1 DGVAAAIAGGRAV
14 DADPVAARS
23 GAERDVGETARLA
36 EDDEGGAPAV
46 DAVGRR
52 RHHDIADPI
61 AVEIARGRDGK
72 AAFDAA
78 RENDA
83 EPLAGSEVSAVDGR
97 RPGSRFGPGAENHVG
112 GVVGRRVIAEGNP
125 RCPNDDVGD
134 PVAVD
139 VAGGG
144 HRRAGKFLPRR
155 AVDLEAVQPIEGR
168 KIDYKWNPDHGA
180 SSLLSNTRV
189 TTTASNLEDDRGSG
203 AATKKNWVRASVD
216 FRREGAPGKGAT
228 LIDTS
233 MTLQLATYGTRATA
247 SPPPA
252 VGMIMRAG
260 HITSIVMR
268 RIHRSHYIRRG

>member
-155 AVDLEAVQPIEGR
+155 AVDLEAIQPIEGR
-168 KIDYKWNPDHGA
+168 KIDYKWNPGHGA

-203 AATKKNWVRASVD
+203 AATKKNWVPATVD
-216 FRREGAPGKGAT
+216 FRLEGAPRKVAT
-228 LIDTS
+228 LVDTG
-233 MTLQLATYGTRATA
+233 MTLQFPTLWNPRNRITT
-247 SPPPA
+247 PPA
-252 VGMIMRAG
+252 VGMMRVA
-260 HITSIVMR
+260 HI
-268 RIHRSHYIRRG
+268 